1 MIKDLINQSVDFF
14 LFFGVVGVVLSLYSI
29 FFIMSFISIVRKI
42 QNKDYIRIQGV
53 YFIQFKTVIHV
64 MIIGN
69 TTKNKLQTIVN
80 NIGFFIAI
88 WKTDTFYVCQTES
101 RPLIRFKL
109 IITIFKKQNYSTKP
123 TESILLQDNIFANLK
138 LIKRN

>member
-69 TTKNKLQTIVN
+69 TTKNKLYTIVN
-80 NIGFFIAI
+80 NIGF
-88 WKTDTFYVCQTES
+88 
-101 RPLIRFKL
+101 L
-109 IITIFKKQNYSTKP
+109 
-123 TESILLQDNIFANLK
+123 
-138 LIKRN
+138 